1 MANLLKERYD
11 NLVATWVALP
21 EERRAE
27 LLDDFALRYAYNSGK
42 IKNKAVSW
50 QNVSQVFSSGGVE
63 NYTGSVRTLFD
74 IWDLKVSWDWA
85 RKLATPE
92 LRFSEELVQ
101 AAHELM
107 TMGAYDVDLRMRGE
121 RPGAFKLENYVSG
134 PAEIGAL
141 AVHVPHAVGELVDD
155 VNSFLDEGRRSL
167 TIATFLHARLTEIH
181 PFADGNGRVARLLM
195 NMALLIMGM
204 PPIVI
209 REQDR
214 ASYYSG
220 LDLFHL
226 EGDLSP
232 FRRFLRNETLL
243 TWEGLLD

>member
-1 MANLLKERYD
+1 MANVLKERYD

-21 EERRAE
+21 EERRST
-27 LLDDFALRYAYNSGK
+27 LLDDFGVRYAYNSGK
-42 IKNKAVSW
+42 IKNKEVEWKDVSH
-50 QNVSQVFSSGGVE
+50 VFSTGGVE
-63 NYTGSVRTLFD
+63 DYSGRVKTLFD
-74 IWDLKVSWDWA
+74 IWDLKVSWEWA
-85 RKLATPE
+85 RQLATPD

-101 AAHELM
+101 EAHELM

-121 RPGAFKLENYVSG
+121 KPGSFKLENYVSG
-134 PAEIGAL
+134 PAEIGAP

-214 ASYYSG
+214 TSYYSG